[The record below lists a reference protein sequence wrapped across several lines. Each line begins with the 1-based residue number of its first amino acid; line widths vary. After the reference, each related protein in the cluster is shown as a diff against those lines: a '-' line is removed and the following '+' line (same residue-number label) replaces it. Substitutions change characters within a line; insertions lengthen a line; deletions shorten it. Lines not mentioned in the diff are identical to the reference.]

1 MTDTEREI
9 CAAEKLLLV
18 KIFGALS
25 ELYLC
30 QLPQVPRA
38 AEVGGAARTGRSA
51 ASQLFESAGRVAA
64 CLALSRPRREV
75 LGQGQSS
82 TASEQTKINASFSL
96 LLLFFYVFAWLCVCV
111 CACVRACV
119 CSFAFLFSSS

>member
-1 MTDTEREI
+1 MTQREI
-9 CAAEKLLLV
+9 CAAEKLLQV
-18 KIFGALS
+18 KIL

-75 LGQGQSS
+75 LGKGQRS
-82 TASEQTKINASFSL
+82 TTSEQTKRNASFSL
-96 LLLFFYVFAWLCVCV
+96 LLLLFYVFEWCVCV
-111 CACVRACV
+111 GGCVGV
-119 CSFAFLFSSS
+119 VLLLFFIFS

>member
-1 MTDTEREI
+1 MQQKSYYRS
-9 CAAEKLLLV
+9 KYL
-18 KIFGALS
+18 

-75 LGQGQSS
+75 LGKGKSS
-82 TASEQTKINASFSL
+82 TASEQTKRNSSFSL
-96 LLLFFYVFAWLCVCV
+96 LLLFFCVFAWCGCVGV
-111 CACVRACV
+111 VLLLY
-119 CSFAFLFSSS
+119 LFSS